1 MISKS
6 QRSERMSSL
15 INQKY
20 VDVFR
25 SSAHVGIKRIL
36 MHNNGKWKVRNR
48 RVFPCFAAQ
57 LLRTGDYSIVSVTEI
72 VSQCLMKRNRQ
83 IKAFKLKKK
92 QFPDICIQCKS
103 TTVDNERALKKR
115 VTWCHFCSRNIPHTA
130 GNPRASNYSNH
141 GLKEQINKN
150 SFQQLFN
157 LFQTKNYPFTQ
168 LHLQQTFMLMKT
180 DT

>member
-25 SSAHVGIKRIL
+25 SSAHVGIKCIL

-72 VSQCLMKRNRQ
+72 VSQCLMKRFIILLLCIRGGE
-83 IKAFKLKKK
+83 KAIMRVLGFTFLM
-92 QFPDICIQCKS
+92 QCSGYWETFRAVPLWSYTLIIIIIISPFCPMAIWAPDNIAS
-103 TTVDNERALKKR
+103 TFSV
-115 VTWCHFCSRNIPHTA
+115 
-130 GNPRASNYSNH
+130 
-141 GLKEQINKN
+141 
-150 SFQQLFN
+150 
-157 LFQTKNYPFTQ
+157 
-168 LHLQQTFMLMKT
+168 LHPSLVCTE
-180 DT
+180 

>member
-25 SSAHVGIKRIL
+25 SSAHVGIKCIL

-115 VTWCHFCSRNIPHTA
+115 VTWCHFCALNIPHTA
-130 GNPRASNYSNH
+130 GSPRASNYSNH